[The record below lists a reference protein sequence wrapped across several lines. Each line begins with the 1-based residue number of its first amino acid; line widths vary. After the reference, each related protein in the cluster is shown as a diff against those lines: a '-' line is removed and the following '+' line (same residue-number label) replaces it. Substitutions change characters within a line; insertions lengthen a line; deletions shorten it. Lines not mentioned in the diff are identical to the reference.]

1 LLAESLEVFDEIG
14 YEAGAAFGLVIQGF
28 QAHYRGEQEQ
38 AEALLQA
45 SLPSMRETGDTVGSG
60 HCLRGL
66 AAVARKR
73 GELEAATAYL
83 QETLRLAHA
92 KGDSMGLTTSLEA
105 LAGIACDRALPERA
119 ARLLGAAGALRQ
131 TTGFEPLTWDRST
144 IDRDTLATR
153 TRLGDKAFEAA
164 FAAGREMTVEQ
175 AVEFG
180 LQDSGG
186 GQAEGEGR
194 GPDTKARTLT
204 PLQAAKR
211 KYGGLTARER
221 EVAALIAQG
230 KTNPAIA
237 DELVVTVRTVEAH
250 VTHILRKLG
259 FDSRA
264 QVAAWAVDRGLASPP
279 KTLEEQMGEPSDAQ
293 NS

>member
-1 LLAESLEVFDEIG
+1 
-14 YEAGAAFGLVIQGF
+14 
-28 QAHYRGEQEQ
+28 
-38 AEALLQA
+38 
-45 SLPSMRETGDTVGSG
+45 
-60 HCLRGL
+60 
-66 AAVARKR
+66 
-73 GELEAATAYL
+73 
-83 QETLRLAHA
+83 
-92 KGDSMGLTTSLEA
+92 MGLTTSLEA
-105 LAGIACDRALPERA
+105 LAGIACDRAWPERA

-153 TRLGDKAFEAA
+153 TRLNNEAFEAA

-180 LQDSGG
+180 LQDSDAGPHDG
-186 GQAEGEGR
+186 KGR
-194 GPDTKARTLT
+194 GLDSKARTLT

-264 QVAAWAVDRGLASPP
+264 QVVGWAIDRGLASPP
-279 KTLEEQMGEPSDAQ
+279 KTLEEQMGEPSDPQ
-293 NS
+293 HP